1 MMEREHWTQEFTR
14 RYVLREDELKWLYCE
29 LYHNDMQAYRYF
41 VDMLYRAYEARPES
55 LKNMDRARE
64 EYPDWLKTKSVL
76 MSLILLPAI
85 S

>member
-29 LYHNDMQAYRYF
+29 LYHNDLKAYRYF

-55 LKNMDRARE
+55 LKNMDLPP
-64 EYPDWLKTKSVL
+64 YTLCLSVIHA
-76 MSLILLPAI
+76 LIAVYLP
-85 S
+85 